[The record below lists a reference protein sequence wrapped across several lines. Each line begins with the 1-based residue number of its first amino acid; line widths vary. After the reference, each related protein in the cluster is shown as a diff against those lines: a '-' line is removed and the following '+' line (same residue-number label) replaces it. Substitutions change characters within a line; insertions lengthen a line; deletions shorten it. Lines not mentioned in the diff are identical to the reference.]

1 MINILSYLE
10 RSIIILFLAFFGL
23 LSCEELAQEMDSKLT
38 DTVSVFDTVSVSD
51 TISIL
56 DTIFFV
62 DSMGYEIVGNWE
74 GVTFIEQNDTI
85 DHTNPDSS
93 WVKLSLTIPDVI
105 KPLHEFYYRTWEYGD
120 TDTFITRGVYSII
133 GDTMY
138 VYSLW
143 NNEDGGSEDGEF
155 DLLRL
160 GFDLDSSNDTI
171 TFSENYTDEDSDSVY
186 LNTYKFKRL

>member
-1 MINILSYLE
+1 
-10 RSIIILFLAFFGL
+10 
-23 LSCEELAQEMDSKLT
+23 
-38 DTVSVFDTVSVSD
+38 
-51 TISIL
+51 
-56 DTIFFV
+56 
-62 DSMGYEIVGNWE
+62 
-74 GVTFIEQNDTI
+74 
-85 DHTNPDSS
+85 
-93 WVKLSLTIPDVI
+93 
-105 KPLHEFYYRTWEYGD
+105 
-120 TDTFITRGVYSII
+120 
-133 GDTMY
+133 MY

>member
-1 MINILSYLE
+1 M
-10 RSIIILFLAFFGL
+10 
-23 LSCEELAQEMDSKLT
+23 
-38 DTVSVFDTVSVSD
+38 
-51 TISIL
+51 
-56 DTIFFV
+56 
-62 DSMGYEIVGNWE
+62 
-74 GVTFIEQNDTI
+74 
-85 DHTNPDSS
+85 
-93 WVKLSLTIPDVI
+93 
-105 KPLHEFYYRTWEYGD
+105 HEFYYRTWEYGD